1 MARNGRE
8 RAFACDTS
16 SLICAGRF
24 DTRRR
29 AKPDL
34 ILPDPMIAMV
44 MSELLCGAHFV
55 GGWVS
60 GLSGTIS
67 GRSPQ
72 TLSKGP
78 ARGFCLIRG
87 AFGAPIVRR
96 KNAGRFCCTAR
107 RPS

>member
-16 SLICAGRF
+16 SLISAGRF

-60 GLSGTIS
+60 GPLVDYF
-67 GRSPQ
+67 P
-72 TLSKGP
+72 L
-78 ARGFCLIRG
+78 RGFLTQTG
-87 AFGAPIVRR
+87 LAKESPAPSLLVGPRR
-96 KNAGRFCCTAR
+96 H
-107 RPS
+107 

>member
-44 MSELLCGAHFV
+44 MSELLCGAQLV

-60 GLSGTIS
+60 GLSGTIFRVS
-67 GRSPQ
+67 NSDWTGQGIPS
-72 TLSKGP
+72 
-78 ARGFCLIRG
+78 
-87 AFGAPIVRR
+87 
-96 KNAGRFCCTAR
+96 
-107 RPS
+107 RPSLLVGPRRH